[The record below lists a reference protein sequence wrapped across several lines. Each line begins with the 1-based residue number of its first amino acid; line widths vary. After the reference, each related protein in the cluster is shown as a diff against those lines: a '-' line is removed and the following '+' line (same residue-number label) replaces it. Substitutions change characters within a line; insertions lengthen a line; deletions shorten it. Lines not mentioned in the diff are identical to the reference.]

1 MKPRP
6 GLRWLR
12 GAGTQYHTPSCSPHL
27 CCADRMEFLPSLHK
41 LGISFQPLLFFYFFF
56 VLIFKRGHC
65 SFKELPR
72 LAFVTGGEGGVV
84 AEVGTQKN
92 EIKRSTTKRS

>member
-1 MKPRP
+1 MQF
-6 GLRWLR
+6 G
-12 GAGTQYHTPSCSPHL
+12 GTGTQHHPPSHPPCL
-27 CCADRMEFLPSLHK
+27 DCAVCAAWGPDGTKFPPFLT
-41 LGISFQPLLFFYFFF
+41 QTWDLLSAIAFFF

-65 SFKELPR
+65 GFKELPR

>member
-1 MKPRP
+1 MVL
-6 GLRWLR
+6 GWFW
-12 GAGTQYHTPSCSPHL
+12 GTGTQHITPSCTPHL
-27 CCADRMEFLPSLHK
+27 RCADRMEFPPSLHK
-41 LGISFQPLLFFYFFF
+41 LGISFQPLLFF

-65 SFKELPR
+65 GFKELPR